1 MTYNDETTLGELIE
15 KLWETQMSTQGKQ
28 MKEIGRRGRGG
39 GVIEE
44 HRYSRNYSDSTSK

>member
-28 MKEIGRRGRGG
+28 MKEIGRSGR